1 MADELAGWL
10 AASPRFRSFAE
21 LHRDKIRKKLR
32 GAADAEARRDVRAE
46 LSTARLLLG
55 DRHIQLAFE
64 AYGSGRVGPDF
75 TVSFR
80 GDRGFNLEV
89 TRLRRIPDVASYG
102 GQLLAK
108 LRQLPPSVPN
118 AVLLAIDA
126 DRVDAVDVGGGRS
139 RPPSPSRSE
148 GRSLLRRPG
157 VRGNARFLR
166 ALPPIERG
174 LRSER
179 VGGAGG
185 SGLPVAQSLRPNR
198 TASPS
203 GTGMP
208 ARPSV
213 GRVVGARVTCSGP
226 ACPDDSAGP
235 GGEGSASR
243 LTARLGRL
251 RRFRPCRLGTTVAEC
266 ERRDAP
272 GETGFWGR
280 TPDASLSLGTVGTL
294 RALRVAGS
302 AVSGHRSSA
311 DSRRPSRLLGRTKPG
326 ETGMAG
332 KVRALSRST
341 RPAVERGGR
350 LLICALTVLV
360 VAACGSSGGPTPT
373 ANLAGA
379 TEAGPAASE
388 AAPASYVV
396 PASQGGQVP
405 VSNLCT
411 VWTQDQVDAAGGGS
425 LGAGVPQNDGQMC
438 LWQNE
443 TNASISISI
452 NPEGSG
458 ATYQDTCS
466 VSDPSIVK
474 VDGVGD
480 AACFLVAGTIG
491 TQLVFKKGSNSF
503 TVGIQRLDVTL
514 DQIEAAEKTL
524 AQAAAAKL

>member
-1 MADELAGWL
+1 
-10 AASPRFRSFAE
+10 
-21 LHRDKIRKKLR
+21 
-32 GAADAEARRDVRAE
+32 
-46 LSTARLLLG
+46 
-55 DRHIQLAFE
+55 
-64 AYGSGRVGPDF
+64 
-75 TVSFR
+75 
-80 GDRGFNLEV
+80 
-89 TRLRRIPDVASYG
+89 
-102 GQLLAK
+102 
-108 LRQLPPSVPN
+108 
-118 AVLLAIDA
+118 
-126 DRVDAVDVGGGRS
+126 
-139 RPPSPSRSE
+139 
-148 GRSLLRRPG
+148 
-157 VRGNARFLR
+157 
-166 ALPPIERG
+166 
-174 LRSER
+174 
-179 VGGAGG
+179 
-185 SGLPVAQSLRPNR
+185 
-198 TASPS
+198 
-203 GTGMP
+203 
-208 ARPSV
+208 
-213 GRVVGARVTCSGP
+213 
-226 ACPDDSAGP
+226 
-235 GGEGSASR
+235 
-243 LTARLGRL
+243 
-251 RRFRPCRLGTTVAEC
+251 
-266 ERRDAP
+266 
-272 GETGFWGR
+272 
-280 TPDASLSLGTVGTL
+280 
-294 RALRVAGS
+294 
-302 AVSGHRSSA
+302 
-311 DSRRPSRLLGRTKPG
+311 
-326 ETGMAG
+326 MAG